1 MSDLLERTHCPY
13 CGHAITKKF
22 DPENRLFGATI
33 QCPSQLCIKEFV
45 VNCAHIFD
53 KDSSLEGSATVREVI
68 TNWKTSG
75 DIEEGQTI
83 LSEFV

>member
-45 VNCAHIFD
+45 VNCSRIFD
-53 KDSSLEGSATVREVI
+53 KLTPPIVTVREVI